1 MMGEDFTIL
10 AVVQG
15 GRLEYEALVFM
26 ASLRSSG
33 NGQPVI
39 LAEPQPGPLWT
50 DDPRIANPFV
60 RAKLLEMGAEIVPL
74 NNRHFGTAYPY
85 GNKIEAIGLLPEQP
99 FVFFDTDTIFLSEL
113 ARVPFDFDRPSASLR
128 REGTWPKALPNWPG
142 HARVWQSLYDRI
154 GVDFVSSLDLKRPAD
169 DWQRYLYFN
178 AGFFFHRSPGEFG
191 DRFLRYALS
200 VRDDPPVELAGQ
212 KLTPW
217 LDQIVLPL
225 VIHSFGG
232 GVDALPNGLLDG
244 SITNHYRT
252 PSLLYA
258 RETDQAIAAFEAA
271 VARPGIRQLLQESP
285 TFQHILRGHTAQKIR
300 AMFADKTAHENE
312 AFYRKKLKSAG
323 LWLR

>member
-1 MMGEDFTIL
+1 MMATDFTIL

-15 GRLEYEALVFM
+15 GRLEYEALLFM
-26 ASLRSSG
+26 ASLRASG
-33 NGQPVI
+33 NHQRVV
-39 LAEPQPGPLWT
+39 LAEPQPGPLWV
-50 DDPRIANPFV
+50 DDPRIGNPSV

-74 NNRHFGTAYPY
+74 HSQHFGSGYPY
-85 GNKIEAIGLLPEQP
+85 GNKIEAIALLPEHP
-99 FVFFDTDTIFLSEL
+99 FIFFDTDTIFLGEL
-113 ARVPFDFDRPSASLR
+113 AQVPFDFDRPTASLR
-128 REGTWPKALPNWPG
+128 REGTWPKALPGWPG
-142 HARVWQSLYDRI
+142 HARVWRSLYERL
-154 GVDFVSSLDLKRPAD
+154 GLDFASSQDLNRAAD

-178 AGFFFHRSPGEFG
+178 AGFFFHRSPQEFG
-191 DRFLRYALS
+191 GRFLHYAMS
-200 VRDDPPVELAGQ
+200 VRDDPPAELAGQ

-244 SITNHYRT
+244 SVTCHYRT

-258 RETDQAIAAFEAA
+258 RENEQAIAAFEGA
-271 VARPGIRQLLQESP
+271 VGQPGIRKLLQQSP
-285 TFQHILRGHTAQKIR
+285 TFYPILHGDAAQKIR
-300 AMFADKTAHENE
+300 AMFADKTGLESE